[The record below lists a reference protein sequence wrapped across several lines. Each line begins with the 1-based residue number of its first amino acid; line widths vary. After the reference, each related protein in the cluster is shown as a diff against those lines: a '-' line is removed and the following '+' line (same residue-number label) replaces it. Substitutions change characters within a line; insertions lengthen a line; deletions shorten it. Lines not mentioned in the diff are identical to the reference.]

1 MAIITLTTDMGLG
14 DYYVAAVKGAIL
26 RELPQVTIVDIT
38 HDIPKFDI
46 LKGAYNLKC
55 AYKCF
60 PEGSIHIVG
69 INSLEEMMAD
79 IKTVSHIAIKASGH
93 YFIGADT
100 GIFSLILDMVPD
112 EIVELNL
119 LKEPL
124 VPTFPTQDVFAK
136 AACHIARGGTLE
148 VIGKKIPEIKR
159 MFMHSAIAQDNNI
172 TGHVI
177 YIDSYGNII
186 TNITKKLFEEV
197 GKKRSFSIALRNRR
211 VDISSIS
218 KRYNQV
224 PESEAAALFNQ
235 ADYLEIAINRGAANK
250 LLGFRESENI
260 RIEFHD
266 Y

>member
-1 MAIITLTTDMGLG
+1 MAIITLTTDMGLS

-26 RELPQVTIVDIT
+26 RELPQTTIIDIT

-46 LKGAYNLKC
+46 LKGAYNVKN

-60 PEGSIHIVG
+60 PEGTIHIVG
-69 INSLEEMMAD
+69 INTLEETMAD
-79 IKTVSHIAIKASGH
+79 MKTVSHVAIKAAGH
-93 YFIGADT
+93 YFIGADS
-100 GIFSLILDMVPD
+100 GIFSLILDNLPD
-112 EIVELNL
+112 EIVELNIS
-119 LKEPL
+119 KEPSI
-124 VPTFPTQDVFAK
+124 PSFPAQDVFAK

-159 MFMHSAIAQDNNI
+159 MFMHSAIAQTDII

-177 YIDSYGNII
+177 YIDSYGNLI
-186 TNITKKLFEEV
+186 TNITKKLFEDV
-197 GKKRSFSIALRNRR
+197 GKKRPFNIGLRNRK
-211 VDISSIS
+211 VDIVSIS

-224 PESEAAALFNQ
+224 RESDAVAIFNH
-235 ADYLEIAINRGAANK
+235 AGYLEIAIYRGAANK

>member
-1 MAIITLTTDMGLG
+1 MGLS
-14 DYYVAAVKGAIL
+14 DYYVAAIKGAIL
-26 RELPQVTIVDIT
+26 SELPQITIVDIT
-38 HDIPKFDI
+38 HDVPKFDI
-46 LKGAYNLKC
+46 LKGAYNLKS

-69 INSLEEMMAD
+69 INSLEEFMAD
-79 IKTVSHIAIKASGH
+79 RKTISHVALKAAGH
-93 YFIGADT
+93 YFVGADT
-100 GIFSLILDMVPD
+100 GIFSLILDMIPD

-124 VPTFPTQDVFAK
+124 IATFPTQDVFAK

-148 VIGKKIPEIKR
+148 VIGKKIPEIRR
-159 MFMHSAIAQDNNI
+159 MVMHAAVAQTNSI

-186 TNITKKLFEEV
+186 TNVTKKLFDEV
-197 GKKRSFSIALRNRR
+197 GQKRPFTLGLRNRR
-211 VDISSIS
+211 VDINSIS

-224 PESEAAALFNQ
+224 PEGEPAAIFNH
-235 ADYLEIAINRGAANK
+235 ADYLEIAINQGAANK

>member
-1 MAIITLTTDMGLG
+1 MAIITLTTDMGLS

-26 RELPQVTIVDIT
+26 RELPQTTIVDIT

-46 LKGAYNLKC
+46 LKGAYNLKN
-55 AYKCF
+55 AYKSF

-69 INSLEEMMAD
+69 INSLEEYMAD
-79 IKTVSHIAIKASGH
+79 RKTVSHVALKAAGH
-93 YFIGADT
+93 YFVGADT

-112 EIVELNL
+112 EIVELNI
-119 LKEPL
+119 LKEP
-124 VPTFPTQDVFAK
+124 VTPTFPTQDVFAK

-148 VIGKKIPEIKR
+148 VIGKKIGEIKR
-159 MFMHSAIAQDNNI
+159 MMMHSAIAQSDSI

-177 YIDSYGNII
+177 YIDSYGNIV

-197 GKKRSFSIALRNRR
+197 GQKRPFNLGLRNRKLE
-211 VDISSIS
+211 INSIS

-224 PESEAAALFNQ
+224 PEGEPIAIFNH
-235 ADYLEIAINRGAANK
+235 ADCLEIAINLGAANK